1 MAKRPSL
8 GRGLAALLPSGP
20 AIASAAETQEIPLD
34 QIVANPYQP
43 RLVFDQ
49 EQLAELA
56 ASIGR
61 HGVLQPI
68 LVVRTADGFQL
79 VAGERRVLASRL
91 AGRSTIPAQVKELD
105 AKTILA
111 VALVENVQRAELDPV
126 EKARALARLREEF
139 GATQEELAK
148 EIGVSRAQVA
158 NLLRLLA
165 LPAGVQ
171 EAISKGQLSLGHAK
185 VLLGLPETELP
196 RYAATAMTLEWSVR
210 ELEEGIREGWIDGP
224 PPGAKSHNGGN
235 QGAKSATQR
244 RKSGGKNS
252 GEQVDPDIA
261 RLERQL
267 AERFGTPCTLRLKGG
282 HAGALSFQVYSWED
296 ADRLIRKLLQSEGG
310 AS

>member
-20 AIASAAETQEIPLD
+20 AAVNTAEVQEIPLD

-49 EQLAELA
+49 EQLKELA
-56 ASIGR
+56 DSIGR

-68 LVVRTADGFQL
+68 LVVRTAEGFQL

-91 AGRSTIPAQVKELD
+91 AGRTSIPAQVKDLD
-105 AKTILA
+105 SRTILA

-165 LPAGVQ
+165 LPASVQ
-171 EAISKGQLSLGHAK
+171 EAISRGQLTLGHAK

-196 RYAATAMTLEWSVR
+196 RYAETVMTHEWSVR
-210 ELEEGIREGWIDGP
+210 ELELGIRNGWIDGQP
-224 PPGAKSHNGGN
+224 AGSSGSP
-235 QGAKSATQR
+235 GAKSATAKSK
-244 RKSGGKNS
+244 KSGKAA
-252 GEQVDPDIA
+252 GEPVDPDLA
-261 RLERQL
+261 RVERQL
-267 AERFGTPCTLRLKGG
+267 AERFGTPCSLRLKAGQGG
-282 HAGALSFQVYSWED
+282 LLSFQVYSWED

-310 AS
+310 AT